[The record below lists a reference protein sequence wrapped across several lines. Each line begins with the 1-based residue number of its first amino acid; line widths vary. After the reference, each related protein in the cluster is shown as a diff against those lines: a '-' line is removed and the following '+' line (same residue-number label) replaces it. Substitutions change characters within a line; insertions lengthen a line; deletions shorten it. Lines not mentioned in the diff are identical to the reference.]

1 MRLDMGNRVT
11 LPSGESI
18 PSMGL
23 GTWHMGER
31 IGNPKTEVD
40 ALVRGLDLGA
50 ALIDTAEMYARG
62 GAERVVGSA
71 IKGRRDEVFIVSK
84 ILPHNASFDGTIRAC
99 ENSLQRMEIESIDLY
114 LLHWPGNHPLEYTVS
129 AFEQLKTDGKIRH
142 WGVSNFDTSDMQ
154 ELYGIPE
161 GKNCQ
166 INQVLYNLS
175 RRGIEWDLLPWC
187 RSMGLPIM
195 AYSPIEQG
203 RLLENKKLKA
213 LASEIGVSAAQ
224 LSIAWSIRNN
234 DIITIPKASNLEHVS
249 QNIDAWTIKLES
261 AILDELDKLF
271 EPPVRKKGLD
281 IL

>member
-1 MRLDMGNRVT
+1 MGNRVT

-234 DIITIPKASNLEHVS
+234 DIITIPKASNLEHVR
-249 QNIDAWTIKLES
+249 QNIEAWTIKLEI

-271 EPPVRKKGLD
+271 KPPVRKKGLD
-281 IL
+281 VL

>member
-1 MRLDMGNRVT
+1 MGKLVT
-11 LPSGESI
+11 LPSGESV

-40 ALVRGLDLGA
+40 ALSRGLDLGA
-50 ALIDTAEMYARG
+50 TLIDTAEMYARG

-71 IKGRRDEVFIVSK
+71 IKGRRDDVFIVSK

-114 LLHWPGNHPLEYTVS
+114 LLHWPGNHPLESTVS
-129 AFEQLKTDGKIRH
+129 AFEQLKTDGKIKH

-203 RLLENKKLKA
+203 RLLENKKLIA
-213 LASEIGVSAAQ
+213 LASEIGVSVAQ
-224 LSIAWSIRNN
+224 LSIAWSIRKN

>member
-1 MRLDMGNRVT
+1 MGKLVT
-11 LPSGESI
+11 LPSGESV

-50 ALIDTAEMYARG
+50 TLIDTAEMYARG

-71 IKGRRDEVFIVSK
+71 IKGRRDNVFIVSK
-84 ILPHNASFDGTIRAC
+84 IVPHNASFDGTIRAC

-114 LLHWPGNHPLEYTVS
+114 LLHWPGNHPLESTVS
-129 AFEQLKTDGKIRH
+129 AFEQLKTDGKIKH

-224 LSIAWSIRNN
+224 LSVAWSIRKN
-234 DIITIPKASNLEHVS
+234 DIITIPKAGNLKHVR
-249 QNIDAWTIKLES
+249 QNIDAWALKLES
-261 AILDELDKLF
+261 AVLDELDKLF

>member
-1 MRLDMGNRVT
+1 MRLDMGKLVT
-11 LPSGESI
+11 LPSGESV

-40 ALVRGLDLGA
+40 ALIRGLDLGA
-50 ALIDTAEMYARG
+50 TLIDTAEMYARG

-71 IKGRRDEVFIVSK
+71 IKGRRDDVFIVSK

-114 LLHWPGNHPLEYTVS
+114 LLHWPGNHPLESTVS
-129 AFEQLKTDGKIRH
+129 AFEQLKTDGKIKH
-142 WGVSNFDTSDMQ
+142 WGVSNFDANDMQ
-154 ELYGIPE
+154 ELYGIPD

-224 LSIAWSIRNN
+224 LSIAWSIREN
-234 DIITIPKASNLEHVS
+234 DIITIPKASNLEHVR

-261 AILDELDKLF
+261 ATLDELDKLF

>member
-1 MRLDMGNRVT
+1 MGKLVT
-11 LPSGESI
+11 LPSGESV

-40 ALVRGLDLGA
+40 ALIRGLDLGA
-50 ALIDTAEMYARG
+50 TLIDTAEMYARG

-71 IKGRRDEVFIVSK
+71 IKGRRDDVFIVSK
-84 ILPHNASFDGTIRAC
+84 VLPHNASFDGTIRAC
-99 ENSLQRMEIESIDLY
+99 ENSLQRMEIECIDLY
-114 LLHWPGNHPLEYTVS
+114 LLHWPGNHPLESTLS
-129 AFEQLKTDGKIRH
+129 AFEQLKTDGKIKH

-187 RSMGLPIM
+187 RSKGLPIM

-213 LASEIGVSAAQ
+213 LAGEIGVSAAQ
-224 LSIAWSIRNN
+224 LSIAWSIRKN

-249 QNIDAWTIKLES
+249 QNIDAWTMKLES
-261 AILDELDKLF
+261 AVLDELDKLF

>member
-203 RLLENKKLKA
+203 RLLENKKLTV

-271 EPPVRKKGLD
+271 EPPVKKKGLD

>member
-1 MRLDMGNRVT
+1 MGNRVT

-40 ALVRGLDLGA
+40 ALVRGLDLGP

-249 QNIDAWTIKLES
+249 QNIDAWTIKLEI

-271 EPPVRKKGLD
+271 KPPVRKKGLD
-281 IL
+281 VL

>member
-1 MRLDMGNRVT
+1 MGKLVT
-11 LPSGESI
+11 LPSGESV

-40 ALVRGLDLGA
+40 ALIRGLDLGA
-50 ALIDTAEMYARG
+50 TLIDTAEMYARG

-71 IKGRRDEVFIVSK
+71 IKGRRDDVFIVSK

-114 LLHWPGNHPLEYTVS
+114 LLHWPGNHPLESTVS
-129 AFEQLKTDGKIRH
+129 AFEQLKTDGKIKH

-154 ELYGIPE
+154 ELYGIPD

-203 RLLENKKLKA
+203 RLLENKKLMA
-213 LASEIGVSAAQ
+213 LASGIGVSAAQ
-224 LSIAWSIRNN
+224 LSIAWSIRKN

-271 EPPVRKKGLD
+271 EPPVRKRGLD

>member
-1 MRLDMGNRVT
+1 MGKLVT
-11 LPSGESI
+11 LPSGESV

-50 ALIDTAEMYARG
+50 TLIDTAEMYARG

-71 IKGRRDEVFIVSK
+71 IKGRRDNVFIVSK
-84 ILPHNASFDGTIRAC
+84 IVPHNASFDGTIRAC

-114 LLHWPGNHPLEYTVS
+114 LLHWPGNHPLESTVS
-129 AFEQLKTDGKIRH
+129 AFEQLKTDGKIKH
-142 WGVSNFDTSDMQ
+142 WGVSNFDTRDMQ
-154 ELYGIPE
+154 ELYEIPE

-203 RLLENKKLKA
+203 RLLEHKKLKA

-224 LSIAWSIRNN
+224 LSVAWSIRKNG
-234 DIITIPKASNLEHVS
+234 IITIPKAGNLEHVR

>member
-1 MRLDMGNRVT
+1 MGKFVT
-11 LPSGESI
+11 LPSGESV

-40 ALVRGLDLGA
+40 ALVWGLDLGA
-50 ALIDTAEMYARG
+50 TLIDTAEMYARG

-71 IKGRRDEVFIVSK
+71 IKGRRDNVFIVSK

-114 LLHWPGNHPLEYTVS
+114 LLHWPGNHPLESTVS
-129 AFEQLKTDGKIRH
+129 AFEQLKTDGKIKH

-154 ELYGIPE
+154 ELYGIPK

-224 LSIAWSIRNN
+224 LSIAWSIRKN
-234 DIITIPKASNLEHVS
+234 DIITIPKASNLEHVG

>member
-1 MRLDMGNRVT
+1 
-11 LPSGESI
+11 
-18 PSMGL
+18 
-23 GTWHMGER
+23 
-31 IGNPKTEVD
+31 
-40 ALVRGLDLGA
+40 
-50 ALIDTAEMYARG
+50 MYARG

-249 QNIDAWTIKLES
+249 QNIEAWTIKLEI

-271 EPPVRKKGLD
+271 KPPVRKKGLD
-281 IL
+281 VL

>member
-1 MRLDMGNRVT
+1 MGKLVT
-11 LPSGESI
+11 LPSGESV

-50 ALIDTAEMYARG
+50 TLIDTAEMYARG

-71 IKGRRDEVFIVSK
+71 IKGRRDNVFIVSK
-84 ILPHNASFDGTIRAC
+84 IVPHNASFDGTIRAC

-114 LLHWPGNHPLEYTVS
+114 LLHWPGNHPLESTVS
-129 AFEQLKTDGKIRH
+129 AFEQLKTDGKIKH
-142 WGVSNFDTSDMQ
+142 WGVSNFDTRDMQ
-154 ELYGIPE
+154 ELYEIPE

-224 LSIAWSIRNN
+224 LSIAWSIRKN
-234 DIITIPKASNLEHVS
+234 DIITIPKASNLEHVG

>member
-1 MRLDMGNRVT
+1 MGKLVT
-11 LPSGESI
+11 LPSGESV

-31 IGNPKTEVD
+31 IGNPKTEID
-40 ALVRGLDLGA
+40 ALIRGLDLGA
-50 ALIDTAEMYARG
+50 TLIDTAEMYARG

-71 IKGRRDEVFIVSK
+71 IKGRRDNVFIVSK
-84 ILPHNASFDGTIRAC
+84 IVPHNASFDGTIRAC

-114 LLHWPGNHPLEYTVS
+114 LLHWPGNHPLESTVS
-129 AFEQLKTDGKIRH
+129 AFEQLKTDGKIKH

-154 ELYGIPE
+154 ELYGIPD

-234 DIITIPKASNLEHVS
+234 DIITIPKASNLEHVR
-249 QNIDAWTIKLES
+249 QNIEAWTIKLEI

-271 EPPVRKKGLD
+271 KPPVRKKGLD
-281 IL
+281 VL

>member
-1 MRLDMGNRVT
+1 MGKLVT
-11 LPSGESI
+11 LPSGESV

-40 ALVRGLDLGA
+40 ALSRGLDLGA
-50 ALIDTAEMYARG
+50 TLIDTAEMYARG

-71 IKGRRDEVFIVSK
+71 IKGRRDDVFIVSK
-84 ILPHNASFDGTIRAC
+84 VLPHNASFDGTIRAC

-114 LLHWPGNHPLEYTVS
+114 LLHWPGNHPLESTIS
-129 AFEQLKTDGKIRH
+129 AFEKLKTDGKIKH
-142 WGVSNFDTSDMQ
+142 WGVSNFDTSNMQ

-187 RSMGLPIM
+187 RSKGLPIM

-224 LSIAWSIRNN
+224 LSIAWSIRKN

-261 AILDELDKLF
+261 TVLDELDKLF

>member
-1 MRLDMGNRVT
+1 MGKLVT
-11 LPSGESI
+11 LPSGESV

-50 ALIDTAEMYARG
+50 TLIDTAEMYACG

-71 IKGRRDEVFIVSK
+71 IKGRRDNVFIVSK
-84 ILPHNASFDGTIRAC
+84 IVPHNASFDGTMRAC

-114 LLHWPGNHPLEYTVS
+114 LLHWPGNHPLESTVS
-129 AFEQLKTDGKIRH
+129 AFEQLKTDGKIKH

-224 LSIAWSIRNN
+224 LSIAWSIRKN
-234 DIITIPKASNLEHVS
+234 DIITIPKASNLEHVG

-271 EPPVRKKGLD
+271 EPPVRKKGLE

>member
-1 MRLDMGNRVT
+1 MGKLVT
-11 LPSGESI
+11 LPSGESV

-31 IGNPKTEVD
+31 IGNPTKEVD
-40 ALVRGLDLGA
+40 ALSRGLDLGA
-50 ALIDTAEMYARG
+50 TLIDTAEMYARG

-71 IKGRRDEVFIVSK
+71 IKGRRDDVFIVSK
-84 ILPHNASFDGTIRAC
+84 VLPHNASFDGTIRAC

-114 LLHWPGNHPLEYTVS
+114 LLHWPGNHPLESTIS
-129 AFEQLKTDGKIRH
+129 AFEQLKTDGKIKH

-187 RSMGLPIM
+187 RSKGLPIM

-213 LASEIGVSAAQ
+213 LAGEIGVSAAQ
-224 LSIAWSIRNN
+224 LSIAWSIRKN
-234 DIITIPKASNLEHVS
+234 DIITLPKASNLEHVS

>member
-1 MRLDMGNRVT
+1 MGKLVT
-11 LPSGESI
+11 LPSGESV

-40 ALVRGLDLGA
+40 ALSRGLDLGA
-50 ALIDTAEMYARG
+50 TLIDTAEMYARG

-71 IKGRRDEVFIVSK
+71 IKGRRDDVFIVSK
-84 ILPHNASFDGTIRAC
+84 VLPHNASFDGTIRAC

-114 LLHWPGNHPLEYTVS
+114 LLHWPGNHPLESTVS
-129 AFEQLKTDGKIRH
+129 AFEQLKTDGKIKH

-187 RSMGLPIM
+187 RSKGLPIM

-203 RLLENKKLKA
+203 RLLENKKLIA

-224 LSIAWSIRNN
+224 LSIAWSIRKN

-261 AILDELDKLF
+261 TVLDELDRLF

>member
-1 MRLDMGNRVT
+1 MGKLVT
-11 LPSGESI
+11 LPSGESV

-40 ALVRGLDLGA
+40 ALSRGLDLGA
-50 ALIDTAEMYARG
+50 TLIDTAEMYARG

-71 IKGRRDEVFIVSK
+71 IKGRRDDVFIVSK
-84 ILPHNASFDGTIRAC
+84 VLPHNASFDGTIRAC

-129 AFEQLKTDGKIRH
+129 AFEQLKTDGKIKH

-203 RLLENKKLKA
+203 RLLENKKLIA

-224 LSIAWSIRNN
+224 LSIAWSIRGN
-234 DIITIPKASNLEHVS
+234 DIITIPKASNLEHVR

-261 AILDELDKLF
+261 ATLDELDKLF
-271 EPPVRKKGLD
+271 EPPVRKRGLD

>member
-1 MRLDMGNRVT
+1 MGQLVT
-11 LPSGESI
+11 LPSGESV

-40 ALVRGLDLGA
+40 ALIRGLDLGA
-50 ALIDTAEMYARG
+50 TLIDTAEMYARG

-71 IKGRRDEVFIVSK
+71 IKGRRDDVFIVSK

-114 LLHWPGNHPLEYTVS
+114 LLHWPGNHPLESTVS
-129 AFEQLKTDGKIRH
+129 AFEQLKTDGKIKH

-154 ELYGIPE
+154 KLYGIPE
-161 GKNCQ
+161 GENCQ

-187 RSMGLPIM
+187 RSKGLPIM

-213 LASEIGVSAAQ
+213 LASEIGVSVAQ
-224 LSIAWSIRNN
+224 LSIAWSIRKN
-234 DIITIPKASNLEHVS
+234 DIITIPKASKLEHVS

-261 AILDELDKLF
+261 AILDGLDKLF
-271 EPPVRKKGLD
+271 EPPVRKRGLD

>member
-1 MRLDMGNRVT
+1 MGKLVT
-11 LPSGESI
+11 LPSGESV

-40 ALVRGLDLGA
+40 ALIRGLDLGA
-50 ALIDTAEMYARG
+50 TLIDTAEMYARG

-71 IKGRRDEVFIVSK
+71 IKGRRDDVFIVSK
-84 ILPHNASFDGTIRAC
+84 VLPHNASFDGTMRAC
-99 ENSLQRMEIESIDLY
+99 ENSLQRMGIECIDLY
-114 LLHWPGNHPLEYTVS
+114 LLHWPGNHSLESTLS
-129 AFEQLKTDGKIRH
+129 AFEQLKTDGKIKH

-187 RSMGLPIM
+187 RSKGLPIM

-213 LASEIGVSAAQ
+213 LAGEIGVSAAQ
-224 LSIAWSIRNN
+224 LSIAWSIRKN
-234 DIITIPKASNLEHVS
+234 DIITIPKASNLEHVC
-249 QNIDAWTIKLES
+249 QNIDAWTMKLES
-261 AILDELDKLF
+261 AVLDELDKLF

>member
-1 MRLDMGNRVT
+1 MRLDMEKLVT
-11 LPSGESI
+11 LPSGESV

-40 ALVRGLDLGA
+40 ALSRGLDLGA
-50 ALIDTAEMYARG
+50 TLIDTAEMYARG

-71 IKGRRDEVFIVSK
+71 IKGRRDNVFIVSK
-84 ILPHNASFDGTIRAC
+84 VLPHNASFDGTIRAC

-114 LLHWPGNHPLEYTVS
+114 LLHWPGTHPLESTIS
-129 AFEQLKTDGKIRH
+129 AFEQLKTDGKIKH

-187 RSMGLPIM
+187 RSKGLPIM

-213 LASEIGVSAAQ
+213 LAGEIGVSAAQ
-224 LSIAWSIRNN
+224 LSIAWSIRKN

-249 QNIDAWTIKLES
+249 QNIDAWTMKLES
-261 AILDELDKLF
+261 AVLDELDKLF

>member
-1 MRLDMGNRVT
+1 MGKLVT
-11 LPSGESI
+11 LPSGESV

-50 ALIDTAEMYARG
+50 TLIDTAEMYARG

-71 IKGRRDEVFIVSK
+71 IKGRRDDVFIVSK

-114 LLHWPGNHPLEYTVS
+114 LLHWPGNHPLESTVS
-129 AFEQLKTDGKIRH
+129 AFEQLKTDGKIKY

-187 RSMGLPIM
+187 RSMELPIM

-213 LASEIGVSAAQ
+213 LATEIGLSAAQ
-224 LSIAWSIRNN
+224 LLIAWSIRKN

-249 QNIDAWTIKLES
+249 QNIDAWTITLES

>member
-1 MRLDMGNRVT
+1 MGKLVT
-11 LPSGESI
+11 LPSGESV

-50 ALIDTAEMYARG
+50 TLIDTAEMYARG

-71 IKGRRDEVFIVSK
+71 IKGRRDDVFIVSK

-114 LLHWPGNHPLEYTVS
+114 LLHWPGNHPLESTVS
-129 AFEQLKTDGKIRH
+129 AFEQLKTDGKIKH

-224 LSIAWSIRNN
+224 LSVAWSIRKN
-234 DIITIPKASNLEHVS
+234 DIITIPKAGNLKHVR
-249 QNIDAWTIKLES
+249 QNIDAWALKLES
-261 AILDELDKLF
+261 AVLDELDKLF

>member
-1 MRLDMGNRVT
+1 MGKLVT
-11 LPSGESI
+11 LPSGESV

-40 ALVRGLDLGA
+40 ALSRGLDLGA
-50 ALIDTAEMYARG
+50 TLIDTAEMYARG

-71 IKGRRDEVFIVSK
+71 IKGRRDDVFIVSK
-84 ILPHNASFDGTIRAC
+84 VLPHNASFDGTIRAC

-114 LLHWPGNHPLEYTVS
+114 LLHWPGNHPLESTIS
-129 AFEQLKTDGKIRH
+129 AFEQLKTDGKIKH

-224 LSIAWSIRNN
+224 LSIAWSIRKN

-261 AILDELDKLF
+261 TVLDELDKLF

>member
-1 MRLDMGNRVT
+1 MGKLVT
-11 LPSGESI
+11 LPSGESV

-40 ALVRGLDLGA
+40 ALSRGLDLGA
-50 ALIDTAEMYARG
+50 TLIDTAEMYARG

-71 IKGRRDEVFIVSK
+71 IKGRRDDVFIVSK
-84 ILPHNASFDGTIRAC
+84 VLPHNASFDGAIRAC

-114 LLHWPGNHPLEYTVS
+114 LLHWPGNHPLESTIS
-129 AFEQLKTDGKIRH
+129 AFEKLKTDGKIKH

-154 ELYGIPE
+154 ELYRIPE
-161 GKNCQ
+161 SKNCQ

-187 RSMGLPIM
+187 RSKGLPIM

-224 LSIAWSIRNN
+224 LSIAWSIRKN

-261 AILDELDKLF
+261 TVLDELDKLF
-271 EPPVRKKGLD
+271 EPLVRKKGLD

>member
-1 MRLDMGNRVT
+1 MGKLVT
-11 LPSGESI
+11 LPSGESV

-40 ALVRGLDLGA
+40 ALSRGLDLGA

-71 IKGRRDEVFIVSK
+71 IKGRRDDVFIVSK
-84 ILPHNASFDGTIRAC
+84 VLPHNASFDGTIRAC

-114 LLHWPGNHPLEYTVS
+114 LLHWPGNHPLESTIS
-129 AFEQLKTDGKIRH
+129 AFEQLKTDGKIKH

-187 RSMGLPIM
+187 RSKGLPIM

-224 LSIAWSIRNN
+224 LSIAWSIRKN

-271 EPPVRKKGLD
+271 EPPVRKRGLD

>member
-1 MRLDMGNRVT
+1 MGKLVT
-11 LPSGESI
+11 LPSGESV

-40 ALVRGLDLGA
+40 ALSRGLDLGA
-50 ALIDTAEMYARG
+50 TLIDTAEMYARG

-71 IKGRRDEVFIVSK
+71 IKGRRDNVFIVSK
-84 ILPHNASFDGTIRAC
+84 VLPHNASFDGTIRAC

-114 LLHWPGNHPLEYTVS
+114 LLHWPGNHPLESTIS
-129 AFEQLKTDGKIRH
+129 AFEQLKTDGKIKH

-154 ELYGIPE
+154 ELYGISE

-187 RSMGLPIM
+187 RSKGLPIM

-224 LSIAWSIRNN
+224 LSIAWSIRKN

-261 AILDELDKLF
+261 TVLDELDKLF

>member
-1 MRLDMGNRVT
+1 MGKLVT
-11 LPSGESI
+11 LPSGESV

-31 IGNPKTEVD
+31 TGSPKIEVD

-50 ALIDTAEMYARG
+50 TLIDTAEMYARG

-71 IKGRRDEVFIVSK
+71 IKGRRDNVFIVSK
-84 ILPHNASFDGTIRAC
+84 IVPHNASFDGTIRAC

-114 LLHWPGNHPLEYTVS
+114 LLHWPGNHPLESTVS
-129 AFEQLKTDGKIRH
+129 AFEQLKTDGKIKH

-224 LSIAWSIRNN
+224 LSIAWSIRKN

-249 QNIDAWTIKLES
+249 QNIDAWTMKLES
-261 AILDELDKLF
+261 AVLDKLDKLF

>member
-1 MRLDMGNRVT
+1 MGKLVT
-11 LPSGESI
+11 LPSGESV

-50 ALIDTAEMYARG
+50 TLIDTAEMYARG

-71 IKGRRDEVFIVSK
+71 IKGRRDDVFIVSK

-114 LLHWPGNHPLEYTVS
+114 LLHWPGNHPLESTVS
-129 AFEQLKTDGKIRH
+129 AFEQLKTDGKIKH

-203 RLLENKKLKA
+203 RLLENKKLTV

-281 IL
+281 VL

>member
-1 MRLDMGNRVT
+1 MGNRVT
-11 LPSGESI
+11 LPSGESV

-271 EPPVRKKGLD
+271 EPPVKKKGLD
-281 IL
+281 VL

>member
-1 MRLDMGNRVT
+1 MGNCVT

-71 IKGRRDEVFIVSK
+71 IKGRRDDVFIVSK

-114 LLHWPGNHPLEYTVS
+114 LLHWPGNHPLEDTVS
-129 AFEQLKTDGKIRH
+129 AFEQLKTDGKIKH
-142 WGVSNFDTSDMQ
+142 WGVSNFDTSHMQ
-154 ELYGIPE
+154 ELYGIPD

-249 QNIDAWTIKLES
+249 QNIEAWTIKLEI

-281 IL
+281 VL

>member
-1 MRLDMGNRVT
+1 MRKLVT
-11 LPSGESI
+11 LPSGESV

-40 ALVRGLDLGA
+40 ALIRGLDLGA
-50 ALIDTAEMYARG
+50 TLIDTAEMYARG
-62 GAERVVGSA
+62 GAERVVGNA
-71 IKGRRDEVFIVSK
+71 IKGRRDNVFIVSK
-84 ILPHNASFDGTIRAC
+84 IVPHNASFDGTIRAC

-114 LLHWPGNHPLEYTVS
+114 LLHWPGNHPLESTVS
-129 AFEQLKTDGKIRH
+129 AFEQLKTDGKIKH
-142 WGVSNFDTSDMQ
+142 WGVSNFDTNDMQ
-154 ELYGIPE
+154 ELYGIPD

-224 LSIAWSIRNN
+224 LSIAWSIRRN
-234 DIITIPKASNLEHVS
+234 DIITIPKASNLEHVR

-261 AILDELDKLF
+261 ATLDELDKLF

>member
-1 MRLDMGNRVT
+1 MGNRVT

-249 QNIDAWTIKLES
+249 QNIEAWTIKLEI

-271 EPPVRKKGLD
+271 KPPVRKKGLD
-281 IL
+281 VL

>member
-1 MRLDMGNRVT
+1 MGNRVT

-129 AFEQLKTDGKIRH
+129 AFEQLKTDGKIKH

-271 EPPVRKKGLD
+271 EPPVKKKGLD
-281 IL
+281 VL

>member
-1 MRLDMGNRVT
+1 MGNRVT

-50 ALIDTAEMYARG
+50 ALLDTAEMYARG

-234 DIITIPKASNLEHVS
+234 DIITIPKASNLEHVN
-249 QNIDAWTIKLES
+249 QNIEAWTIKLEI

-271 EPPVRKKGLD
+271 KPPVRKKGLD
-281 IL
+281 VL

>member
-1 MRLDMGNRVT
+1 MGNRVT

-50 ALIDTAEMYARG
+50 TLIDTAEMYARG

-71 IKGRRDEVFIVSK
+71 IKGRRDDVFIVSK

-114 LLHWPGNHPLEYTVS
+114 LLHWPGNHPLESTVS
-129 AFEQLKTDGKIRH
+129 AFEQLKTDGKIKH

-203 RLLENKKLKA
+203 RLLENKKLIA

-224 LSIAWSIRNN
+224 LSIAWSIRKN

-271 EPPVRKKGLD
+271 EPPVRKRGLD

>member
-1 MRLDMGNRVT
+1 MGNRVT

-71 IKGRRDEVFIVSK
+71 IKGRRDDVFIVSK

-249 QNIDAWTIKLES
+249 QNIEAWTIKLES

>member
-1 MRLDMGNRVT
+1 MGNRVT

-71 IKGRRDEVFIVSK
+71 IKGRRDDVFIVSK

-187 RSMGLPIM
+187 RSKGLPIM

-213 LASEIGVSAAQ
+213 LAGEIGVSAAQ
-224 LSIAWSIRNN
+224 LSIAWSIRKN
-234 DIITIPKASNLEHVS
+234 DIITIPKASNLAHVS
-249 QNIDAWTIKLES
+249 QNIDAWTMKLES
-261 AILDELDKLF
+261 AVLDELDKLF

>member
-1 MRLDMGNRVT
+1 MGKLVT
-11 LPSGESI
+11 LPSGESV

-50 ALIDTAEMYARG
+50 KLIDTAEMYARG

-71 IKGRRDEVFIVSK
+71 IKGRREDVFIVSK

-114 LLHWPGNHPLEYTVS
+114 LLHWPGNHPLESTVS
-129 AFEQLKTDGKIRH
+129 AFEQLKTDGKIKH

-224 LSIAWSIRNN
+224 LSIAWSIRKN

-249 QNIDAWTIKLES
+249 QNIDAWTITLES

-281 IL
+281 VL